1 MPSWNLDR
9 VEAAFAEAAVDP
21 SLWVRALDIVTTETE
36 AFGALL
42 LPVKGGAL
50 PSVPHTASVAASSDT
65 YFRDGWYLRD
75 ERYRGL
81 PTILGKGV
89 ADDFDGMAGERIAR
103 HPYYQDF
110 LGRHGLRWYAG
121 VRVSCG
127 EQFWVLSIQRSVHQL
142 PFSPDEKERLVRL
155 ATSLPGSIALSRA
168 LGAANGAS
176 ALDSFEFN
184 ETAAVLIDRNG
195 RVIHA
200 NRCAERLLGGD
211 VRIRDRRIVALD
223 SAATAALERALHEL
237 IFRRDGAGLTPPVK
251 LPRTGQGPLL
261 AYPGRLPAMLA
272 NPLSDCQAVVVLIDP
287 AARKRPAA
295 AMLGGAFGLTGAEAR
310 LAALLAAGATLDDVS
325 DRLRIA
331 KETARNHL
339 KSIFAKTG
347 AHRQSDLV
355 VMLNALLSPRQVSP
369 EA

>member
-1 MPSWNLDR
+1 MPPWNLDR

-21 SLWVRALDIVTTETE
+21 SLWVRALDVVTTETE

-50 PSVPHTASVAASSDT
+50 PSVPHTASVAASADT
-65 YFRDGWYLRD
+65 YFKDGWYLRD

-81 PTILGKGV
+81 PAILNKGV
-89 ADDFDGMAGERIAR
+89 ADDFDGIARERIPR
-103 HPYYQDF
+103 HPFYQEF

-121 VRVSCG
+121 VRMSCG
-127 EQFWVLSIQRSVHQL
+127 EQFWVLSIQRSIRQQ

-155 ATSLPGSIALSRA
+155 ATSLPGSIALARA
-168 LGAANGAS
+168 LGTANGVS
-176 ALDSFEFN
+176 ALDGFEFSQI
-184 ETAAVLIDRNG
+184 AAVLIDRNG
-195 RVIHA
+195 RVIRA
-200 NRCAERLLGGD
+200 NPCAERLLGGD
-211 VRIRDRRIVALD
+211 VRIRDRRIVTTDA
-223 SAATAALERALHEL
+223 SATAALERALHEL
-237 IFRRDGAGLTPPVK
+237 VFRRDGAGLAPPVK
-251 LPRTGQGPLL
+251 LPRTGRPPLL

-272 NPLSDCQAVVVLIDP
+272 NPLSDCQAIVVLIDP
-287 AARKRPAA
+287 GGRKRPEA
-295 AMLGGAFGLTGAEAR
+295 AMLGGAFGLTDSEAR
-310 LAALLAAGATLDDVS
+310 LAALLAAGATLDDVC

-355 VMLNALLSPRQVSP
+355 MMLNALLTPRQASR